1 MWDTE
6 VDLVCVGAGIGGL
19 ATAIA
24 TVDAGGDV
32 IVADTSPDVGS
43 VTFLPSPPVGVSV
56 RCAAGCSTMAGHRDG
71 RLPRGCRRGSRSAGA
86 TPRYRSRADSACE
99 RVDERTTGTVEPFVG
114 STMRAWDA
122 KCLAS
127 PYGMLYS
134 AISGRPTT
142 KMRSDGEPIEV
153 LPVGDIDRSVDV
165 SQLDLADWMVAQAC
179 ERDIEVLSASPL
191 QRIVFEDGLIVGV
204 VFDTPD
210 GPFAV
215 RARHGVTLSQ
225 RDYQPALVDRL
236 IDAVPG
242 DRKQVCLVGRSA
254 SRFGR
259 VELVTIT
266 AAPAVDRAG
275 VRDARASAPRP
286 PARNLPSGSVRCLA
300 LRKSGWVPAL
310 SQVAPPSRAPLSGCD
325 NRKPCARWQPWCS
338 NVIAAASVSTP
349 SATN

>member
-1 MWDTE
+1 MWDAE

-24 TVDAGGDV
+24 TVDEGGDV

-43 VTFLPSPPVGVSV
+43 GDVSSVATRRRVGSLRGWLQHDVV
-56 RCAAGCSTMAGHRDG
+56 DIETDDYLAAVAEGLDPLAHRLDTAHVPT
-71 RLPRGCRRGSRSAGA
+71 RLASAW
-86 TPRYRSRADSACE
+86 RADN
-99 RVDERTTGTVEPFVG
+99 RTVEPFVG
-114 STMRAWDA
+114 SALRAWDA

-127 PYGMLYS
+127 PHGMLYT

-142 KMRSDGEPIEV
+142 KMRSNGELIEV

-165 SQLDLADWMVAQAC
+165 SQLDLADWMVAQAY
-179 ERDIEVLSASPL
+179 ERDIEVLSSSRL
-191 QRIVFEDGLIVGV
+191 QRLVFEDGLIVGV
-204 VFDTPD
+204 VFDRPD

-236 IDAVPG
+236 IDAAPG

-259 VELVTIT
+259 VELVTVT
-266 AAPAVDRAG
+266 AAPAVDRAVCAMPG
-275 VRDARASAPRP
+275 RQLRARLHETSRQIPSDAWRCGKVDGYP
-286 PARNLPSGSVRCLA
+286 P
-300 LRKSGWVPAL
+300 LRK
-310 SQVAPPSRAPLSGCD
+310 
-325 NRKPCARWQPWCS
+325 
-338 NVIAAASVSTP
+338 
-349 SATN
+349 